1 MVGNYMGDITRSK
14 YPELDRVL
22 WDFHNQKIPA
32 KLAFEM
38 YERRWGF
45 IDDQRMDQK
54 ERNLLQQLTDEYG
67 NGVFLAA

>member
-1 MVGNYMGDITRSK
+1 M
-14 YPELDRVL
+14 L

-45 IDDQRMDQK
+45 IDDKHMDQN
-54 ERNLLQQLTDEYG
+54 ERRLLQQLIDEYG
-67 NGVFLAA
+67 NGVFMAA

>member
-1 MVGNYMGDITRSK
+1 MGDITRSD
-14 YPELDRVL
+14 YPELDKIL

-45 IDDQRMDQK
+45 IDYQHMGQK
-54 ERNLLQQLTDEYG
+54 ERILLQQLTNEYG
-67 NGVFLAA
+67 NGVFVAA